1 MPLSSNLVSTF
12 WRENSNVVEITRG
25 SLTFEKTYLYIFPDF
40 SLLLQYD
47 GQSKLPLKISP
58 NSQVHKSEL
67 EDIGTCTISFNQRT
81 TKSKLETLLQHL
93 LWDNMYAPLKIL
105 RFKANVNLVSDKDD
119 EEIGNYS
126 ALVQGVNDT
135 YDIYKTDINYEE
147 SIFVIIAKSIDVSVL
162 QTAIYSTLK
171 CDS

>member
-1 MPLSSNLVSTF
+1 
-12 WRENSNVVEITRG
+12 
-25 SLTFEKTYLYIFPDF
+25 
-40 SLLLQYD
+40 
-47 GQSKLPLKISP
+47 
-58 NSQVHKSEL
+58 
-67 EDIGTCTISFNQRT
+67 
-81 TKSKLETLLQHL
+81 
-93 LWDNMYAPLKIL
+93 MYAPLKIL

>member
-1 MPLSSNLVSTF
+1 METQFSKLDLDMILDLHAVSKKWTKF
-12 WRENSNVVEITRG
+12 D
-25 SLTFEKTYLYIFPDF
+25 IFSPIF
-40 SLLLQYD
+40 LFFLQYD

-58 NSQVHKSEL
+58 NSQVHKSEI

-93 LWDNMYAPLKIL
+93 LWDNVYAPLKIL
-105 RFKANVNLVSDKDD
+105 RFKANVNLVSEEDD
-119 EEIGNYS
+119 EENGNYS